1 MLATQQI
8 FLIASLLCF
17 LVLLALSSVAAEG
30 VRGMRALLLAALL
43 GMAGNVLYAF
53 GRELPP
59 LLAYEAAN
67 VAYAG
72 AGAALVA
79 GYRVLAGRAPR
90 TLLLSFLV
98 GLVGLLIALFH
109 YVADSFAARS
119 AVISLFQSAVCL
131 EIGRTVLAGRR
142 DWQRPFHVYWFV
154 LGMCVLVTLGH
165 AARMAWLLGAEQ
177 TPGSLLQPSVWSV
190 AILTAAALALPAL
203 ILGGLL
209 TTHRHIVHRA
219 EFAANHD
226 HLTGAWS
233 RKAFFEIATRER
245 ARSARAARP
254 LALMLIDLDN
264 FKAINDSGGHH
275 AGDLALQ
282 LVAERARRTLR
293 AVDCVARLGGDEFA
307 VLLPDTGLGHAAGMG
322 DKLQAAV
329 RAAADTL
336 PAPPGQLTLTL
347 SIGVTVLADGET
359 VQAALARADAA
370 LYAAKAAG
378 RNRVHAL
385 APEPHLALAPAA
397 SLAPTLA
404 PSSAVAPVLS
414 SAPVPERPATPA
426 EIPVPL
432 ANKAG

>member
-17 LVLLALSSVAAEG
+17 LVLMALSSVAAEG

-43 GMAGNVLYAF
+43 GIVGNVLYAF

-72 AGAALVA
+72 AGAALVT

-90 TLLLSFLV
+90 TLLLSSLVALV
-98 GLVGLLIALFH
+98 GVLIALFH

-154 LGMCVLVTLGH
+154 LGMCALVTLGH

-307 VLLPDTGLGHAAGMG
+307 VLLPDTGLGHAAGVG

-336 PAPPGQLTLTL
+336 PAAPGQPPLALTLTL

-385 APEPHLALAPAA
+385 APEPHLALAPDVR
-397 SLAPTLA
+397 P
-404 PSSAVAPVLS
+404 PEAPV
-414 SAPVPERPATPA
+414 A
-426 EIPVPL
+426 L
-432 ANKAG
+432 ARKAG

>member
-17 LVLLALSSVAAEG
+17 LVLMALSSVAAQG
-30 VRGMRALLLAALL
+30 VRGTRALLLAALL
-43 GMAGNVLYAF
+43 GMTGNVLYAF

-67 VAYAG
+67 VAYTG
-72 AGAALVA
+72 AGAALVS

-90 TLLLSFLV
+90 TLLLSLLVALV
-98 GLVGLLIALFH
+98 GVLIALFH

-142 DWQRPFHVYWFV
+142 DWQRPLHVAWFV
-154 LGMCVLVTLGH
+154 LGMCALVTLGH

-209 TTHRHIVHRA
+209 TAHRHIVHRA

-245 ARSARAARP
+245 ARSARAGRP

-264 FKAINDSGGHH
+264 FKTINDSGGHH

-307 VLLPDTGLGHAAGMG
+307 VLLPDTGLGHAAGVG

-329 RAAADTL
+329 RAAAGTL
-336 PAPPGQLTLTL
+336 PAAAGQPLTL

-385 APEPHLALAPAA
+385 APEPHLALAPDVRT
-397 SLAPTLA
+397 PE
-404 PSSAVAPVLS
+404 APV
-414 SAPVPERPATPA
+414 A
-426 EIPVPL
+426 L
-432 ANKAG
+432 ARKAG

>member
-43 GMAGNVLYAF
+43 GTAGNVLYAF

-90 TLLLSFLV
+90 TVLLSLLVALV
-98 GLVGLLIALFH
+98 GVLIALFH
-109 YVADSFAARS
+109 YVADSFTGRS

-154 LGMCVLVTLGH
+154 LAMCALVALGH
-165 AARMAWLLGAEQ
+165 MGRMAWLLGAEQ

-282 LVAERARRTLR
+282 LVAERARCTLR
-293 AVDCVARLGGDEFA
+293 SVDCVARLGGDEFA
-307 VLLPDTGLGHAAGMG
+307 VLLPDTGLGSAAGVG
-322 DKLQAAV
+322 DKLQAVV
-329 RAAADTL
+329 RAAAGAL
-336 PAPPGQLTLTL
+336 PAVPGQPPLTL

-385 APEPHLALAPAA
+385 APEPHLVLAPAA
-397 SLAPTLA
+397 SSAPGQGPSAALAPI
-404 PSSAVAPVLS
+404 LS
-414 SAPVPERPATPA
+414 FTPA
-426 EIPVPL
+426 PALPAAPAEDTVPL
-432 ANKAG
+432 ASKTG

>member
-43 GMAGNVLYAF
+43 GIVGNVLYAF

-67 VAYAG
+67 VFYAG

-79 GYRVLAGRAPR
+79 GYRILAGRAPR
-90 TLLLSFLV
+90 TLLLAGLVALV
-98 GLVGLLIALFH
+98 GVLIALFH
-109 YVADSFAARS
+109 YVADSFAGRS
-119 AVISLFQSAVCL
+119 AVISLFQAAVCA

-142 DWQRPFHVYWFV
+142 DWQRPHHVYWFV
-154 LGMCVLVTLGH
+154 LAMCATVALGH
-165 AARMAWLLGAEQ
+165 MGRMAWLWGAEQ
-177 TPGSLLQPSVWSV
+177 APTSLLQPSLWSV
-190 AILTAAALALPAL
+190 LILTAAALALPAL

-219 EFAANHD
+219 EYAANHD

-245 ARSARAARP
+245 ARSARDGKP

-264 FKAINDSGGHH
+264 FKTINDSCGHH

-282 LVAERARRTLR
+282 LVAERARGTLR

-307 VLLPDTGLGHAAGMG
+307 VLLPDTGLGYAAGVG
-322 DKLQAAV
+322 DKLRAAV
-329 RAAADTL
+329 CAAATAL
-336 PAPPGQLTLTL
+336 PAAPGQPPLTL
-347 SIGVTVLADGET
+347 SIGVTVLAADET
-359 VQAALARADAA
+359 LQAAMARADAA

-385 APEPHLALAPAA
+385 APEPALVQAA
-397 SLAPTLA
+397 ND
-404 PSSAVAPVLS
+404 AVVS
-414 SAPVPERPATPA
+414 VQQGSIEHTRRT
-426 EIPVPL
+426 
-432 ANKAG
+432 G

>member
-1 MLATQQI
+1 
-8 FLIASLLCF
+8 
-17 LVLLALSSVAAEG
+17 
-30 VRGMRALLLAALL
+30 
-43 GMAGNVLYAF
+43 
-53 GRELPP
+53 
-59 LLAYEAAN
+59 
-67 VAYAG
+67 
-72 AGAALVA
+72 
-79 GYRVLAGRAPR
+79 
-90 TLLLSFLV
+90 
-98 GLVGLLIALFH
+98 
-109 YVADSFAARS
+109 
-119 AVISLFQSAVCL
+119 
-131 EIGRTVLAGRR
+131 
-142 DWQRPFHVYWFV
+142 
-154 LGMCVLVTLGH
+154 
-165 AARMAWLLGAEQ
+165 
-177 TPGSLLQPSVWSV
+177 
-190 AILTAAALALPAL
+190 
-203 ILGGLL
+203 
-209 TTHRHIVHRA
+209 
-219 EFAANHD
+219 
-226 HLTGAWS
+226 
-233 RKAFFEIATRER
+233 
-245 ARSARAARP
+245 
-254 LALMLIDLDN
+254 MLIDLDN

-336 PAPPGQLTLTL
+336 PAAPGQLTLTL

-414 SAPVPERPATPA
+414 SAPAPERPVTPA
-426 EIPVPL
+426 EIPAPL